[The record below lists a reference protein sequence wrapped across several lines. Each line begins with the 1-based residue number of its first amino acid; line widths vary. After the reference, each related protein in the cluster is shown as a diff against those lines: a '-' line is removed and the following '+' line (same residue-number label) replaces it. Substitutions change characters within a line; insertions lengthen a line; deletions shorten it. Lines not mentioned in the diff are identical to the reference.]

1 MRLYEEKAACC
12 GCGACAD
19 ACPVQ
24 AIRMVPDREG
34 FLYPEVIRTACVH
47 CGRCDA
53 VCPL

>member
-34 FLYPEVIRTACVH
+34 FLYPEVIRTEI
-47 CGRCDA
+47 GRASCRER
-53 VCPL
+53 V